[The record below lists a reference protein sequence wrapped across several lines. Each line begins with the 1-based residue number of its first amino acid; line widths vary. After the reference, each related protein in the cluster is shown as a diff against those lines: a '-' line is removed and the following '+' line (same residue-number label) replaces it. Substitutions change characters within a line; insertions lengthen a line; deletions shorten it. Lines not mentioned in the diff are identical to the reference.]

1 MRKLILISILVFAS
15 VLFIVIETKRQSLNN
30 KPECLEEIIT
40 LKNNNNDS
48 IELNISNYYD
58 TLIALEVSDPEK
70 VLAQALLET
79 GYFTSSVCR
88 TYNNTLGLYN
98 SYKKDYFKFNSWQES
113 ILYYKYLIEYRKK
126 KGEDHF
132 IFLKRIGYAEDPG
145 YINKLKRI
153 LKGDSLKRVIN

>member
-1 MRKLILISILVFAS
+1 MKKLILISILVFAS
-15 VLFIVIETKRQSLNN
+15 VLFIVIETKRRSLNN

-40 LKNNNNDS
+40 LKNNNDS

-79 GYFTSSVCR
+79 GYFTSSICK

-98 SYKKDYFKFNSWQES
+98 SYKKDYFKFDSWQES

-132 IFLKRIGYAEDPG
+132 MFLKRIGYAEDPG
-145 YINKLKRI
+145 YISKVKNI
-153 LKGDSLKRVIN
+153 LKGDLIKRVIN

>member
-1 MRKLILISILVFAS
+1 MKKLILISILVFAS
-15 VLFIVIETKRQSLNN
+15 VLFIVIETKRRSLNN

-40 LKNNNNDS
+40 LKHNNDS

-70 VLAQALLET
+70 VLAQSLLET
-79 GYFTSSVCR
+79 GYFTSSICK

-98 SYKKDYFKFNSWQES
+98 SYKKDYFKFDSWQES

-132 IFLKRIGYAEDPG
+132 MFLKRIGYAEDPK
-145 YINKLKRI
+145 YISKVKNI
-153 LKGDSLKRVIN
+153 LKGDLIKRVIN

>member
-1 MRKLILISILVFAS
+1 MKKLILISIIVFAS
-15 VLFIVIETKRQSLNN
+15 VLVITIGTNRQSLKN
-30 KPECLEEIIT
+30 KPECLEEMVT
-40 LKNNNNDS
+40 LKNNNDS

-79 GYFTSSVCR
+79 GYFTSSVCK

-132 IFLKRIGYAEDPG
+132 KFLKRIGYAEDPG
-145 YINKLKRI
+145 YINKLERI